1 MSIIKA
7 RNVKYKVKIKNENN
21 EVIEEKK
28 ILDDLNIE
36 IEPGDFIAILGH
48 NGSGKSTF
56 AKHLNALLL
65 PDEGNIYIDGEDTK
79 SVEELWKIREKCG
92 MVFQNPDNQI
102 VGVTVEEDVGFGPEN
117 LGVKTEKI
125 WDRIKDSLTKV
136 DMYKYR
142 KKSPNHLSGG
152 QKQRVAIASSLAMKP
167 KCIVLDEPTAMLDP
181 QGRKEV
187 MDIIK
192 SLNEKENITVILI
205 THHMNEAIMAKK
217 VVVIDDG
224 KIALQG
230 TPREVFS
237 NVEQIKKL
245 KLDMPHIME
254 LSYELY
260 KCGKFDRYDI
270 LTIDEFIKELE
281 KQAQEKHKIKNSDGV
296 DGNIKESIDE
306 KVEGNIKD
314 NVEENAKDK
323 VKEIAEANIEKNIKK
338 SIDEKV
344 EENIKDN
351 VEEKYLSKEI
361 EKTSKIKNYKDTEN
375 KEVAEDTRNKD
386 TEPILSLRNVSL
398 KYEENTSMEVKALDD
413 ISLDIY
419 NDEFIGIIGHTGSG
433 KSSLVQ
439 VMNGLIKA
447 NGGDVTYKGE
457 NIQDKS
463 FDKKRLHLDVGLVFQ
478 YPESQLFEETVLKD
492 VMFGPLNKGM
502 SEEEAQKA
510 AKEALEMLG
519 IGENYYNDSPF
530 ELSGGEKRRIAIAG
544 VLAMNPEI
552 IILDEP
558 TAGLDPMSRN
568 NLLNSLKRLQTDKA
582 KTIIIVSHNMEDMAN
597 YVERLIVMNDGKVVF
612 DDIKKNVFKYVEQ
625 LEQIGLD
632 VPEVT
637 KAMNVLKERNYNV
650 SGNALT
656 VKEALDEMKGII

>member
-7 RNVKYKVKIKNENN
+7 KNVKYKVKIKNENN

-28 ILDDLNIE
+28 ILNDLNIE

-192 SLNEKENITVILI
+192 SLNENENITVILI

-245 KLDMPHIME
+245 KLDMPQIME

-281 KQAQEKHKIKNSDGV
+281 KRGLEKHKIKNSDGI
-296 DGNIKESIDE
+296 DGNIKE
-306 KVEGNIKD
+306 
-314 NVEENAKDK
+314 
-323 VKEIAEANIEKNIKK
+323 

-351 VEEKYLSKEI
+351 VEEKYFSNEI
-361 EKTSKIKNYKDTEN
+361 EKISKSQNDKDT
-375 KEVAEDTRNKD
+375 ADREDTEVTGNKD
-386 TEPILSLRNVSL
+386 IEPILSLNNVSL

-447 NGGDVTYKGE
+447 TDGNVTYKGE

-502 SEEEAQKA
+502 SEEEAKKA

-544 VLAMNPEI
+544 VLAMNPGI

-568 NLLNSLKRLQTDKA
+568 NLLNSLKRLQTDKT

-597 YVERLIVMNDGKVVF
+597 YVERLIVMNDGRVVF
-612 DDIKKNVFKYVEQ
+612 DDIKKNVFKYVGQ

>member
-7 RNVKYKVKIKNENN
+7 RNVKYKVRIKNENN

-36 IEPGDFIAILGH
+36 VEPGDFIAILGH

-65 PDEGNIYIDGEDTK
+65 PDEGNIYIDGDDTK

-192 SLNEKENITVILI
+192 SLNENENITVILI

-245 KLDMPHIME
+245 KLDMPQIME

-260 KCGKFDRYDI
+260 KCGKFGRYDI
-270 LTIDEFIKELE
+270 LTIDEF
-281 KQAQEKHKIKNSDGV
+281 V
-296 DGNIKESIDE
+296 
-306 KVEGNIKD
+306 
-314 NVEENAKDK
+314 
-323 VKEIAEANIEKNIKK
+323 
-338 SIDEKV
+338 
-344 EENIKDN
+344 
-351 VEEKYLSKEI
+351 KEI
-361 EKTSKIKNYKDTEN
+361 EKISNNQNDKDIADKEDAKDKEDANDIEDTEDT
-375 KEVAEDTRNKD
+375 EDTRNKSI
-386 TEPILSLRNVSL
+386 EPILSLKNVCL

-447 NGGDVTYKGE
+447 NGGEVTYKGE
-457 NIQDKS
+457 NIQNKS
-463 FDKKRLHLDVGLVFQ
+463 FEKKRLHLDVGLVFQ

-502 SEEEAQKA
+502 SEEEAKKA

-597 YVERLIVMNDGKVVF
+597 YVERLIVMNDGRVVF
-612 DDIKKNVFKYVEQ
+612 DDIKKNVFKYVGQ

>member
-7 RNVKYKVKIKNENN
+7 RNVKYKVRIKNENN

-36 IEPGDFIAILGH
+36 VEPGDFIAILGH

-65 PDEGNIYIDGEDTK
+65 PDEGNIYIDGDDTK

-192 SLNEKENITVILI
+192 SLNENENITVILI

-245 KLDMPHIME
+245 KLDMPQIME

-270 LTIDEFIKELE
+270 LTIDEF
-281 KQAQEKHKIKNSDGV
+281 V
-296 DGNIKESIDE
+296 
-306 KVEGNIKD
+306 
-314 NVEENAKDK
+314 
-323 VKEIAEANIEKNIKK
+323 
-338 SIDEKV
+338 
-344 EENIKDN
+344 
-351 VEEKYLSKEI
+351 KEI
-361 EKTSKIKNYKDTEN
+361 EKICNSQNDKDIADKEDAKDKEDANDIEDTNDTEDT
-375 KEVAEDTRNKD
+375 EDTEDTRNKSI
-386 TEPILSLRNVSL
+386 EPILSLKNVSL
-398 KYEENTSMEVKALDD
+398 KYEENASMEVKALDD

-447 NGGDVTYKGE
+447 NGGEVKYKGE

-502 SEEEAQKA
+502 SEEEAKEA

-568 NLLNSLKRLQTDKA
+568 NLLNSLKRLQTDKE

-597 YVERLIVMNDGKVVF
+597 YVERLIVMNDGRVVF
-612 DDIKKNVFKYVEQ
+612 DDIKKNVFKYVGQ

>member
-7 RNVKYKVKIKNENN
+7 RNVKYKVRIKNENN

-36 IEPGDFIAILGH
+36 VEPGDFIAILGH

-65 PDEGNIYIDGEDTK
+65 PDEGNIYIDGDDTK

-192 SLNEKENITVILI
+192 SLNENENITVILI

-245 KLDMPHIME
+245 KLDMPQIME

-270 LTIDEFIKELE
+270 LTIDEF
-281 KQAQEKHKIKNSDGV
+281 V
-296 DGNIKESIDE
+296 
-306 KVEGNIKD
+306 
-314 NVEENAKDK
+314 
-323 VKEIAEANIEKNIKK
+323 
-338 SIDEKV
+338 
-344 EENIKDN
+344 
-351 VEEKYLSKEI
+351 KEI
-361 EKTSKIKNYKDTEN
+361 EKISNSQNDKDIADKEDAKDKEYAKDKEDANDTEDT
-375 KEVAEDTRNKD
+375 EDTRNKSI
-386 TEPILSLRNVSL
+386 EPILSLKNVSL

-447 NGGDVTYKGE
+447 NGGEITYKGE
-457 NIQDKS
+457 NIQNKS

-492 VMFGPLNKGM
+492 VMFGPFNKGM
-502 SEEEAQKA
+502 SEEEAKKA

-568 NLLNSLKRLQTDKA
+568 NLLNSLKRLQTDKE

-597 YVERLIVMNDGKVVF
+597 YVERLIVMNDGRVVF
-612 DDIKKNVFKYVEQ
+612 DDIKKNVFKYVGQ

>member
-28 ILDDLNIE
+28 ILNDLNIE

-117 LGVKTEKI
+117 LGVKTKKI

-192 SLNEKENITVILI
+192 SLNENENITVILI

-230 TPREVFS
+230 TPSEVFG

-245 KLDMPHIME
+245 KLDMPQIME

-281 KQAQEKHKIKNSDGV
+281 KRGLEKHKIKNSDGI
-296 DGNIKESIDE
+296 DGNIKE
-306 KVEGNIKD
+306 
-314 NVEENAKDK
+314 
-323 VKEIAEANIEKNIKK
+323 

-351 VEEKYLSKEI
+351 VEEKYFSNEI
-361 EKTSKIKNYKDTEN
+361 EKISKSQNDKDT
-375 KEVAEDTRNKD
+375 ADREDTEVTGNKD
-386 TEPILSLRNVSL
+386 IEPILSLNNVSL

-447 NGGDVTYKGE
+447 NGGEVTYKGE

-502 SEEEAQKA
+502 SEEEAKEA

-637 KAMNVLKERNYNV
+637 KAMNVLKERNYKV

>member
-7 RNVKYKVKIKNENN
+7 RNVKYKVRIKNENN

-36 IEPGDFIAILGH
+36 VEPGDFIAILGH

-65 PDEGNIYIDGEDTK
+65 PDEGNIYIDGDDTK

-192 SLNEKENITVILI
+192 SLNENENITVILI

-245 KLDMPHIME
+245 KLDMPQIME

-270 LTIDEFIKELE
+270 LTIDEF
-281 KQAQEKHKIKNSDGV
+281 V
-296 DGNIKESIDE
+296 
-306 KVEGNIKD
+306 
-314 NVEENAKDK
+314 
-323 VKEIAEANIEKNIKK
+323 
-338 SIDEKV
+338 
-344 EENIKDN
+344 
-351 VEEKYLSKEI
+351 KEI
-361 EKTSKIKNYKDTEN
+361 EKISNSQNDKDIADKEDAKDKEDANDIEDTEDT
-375 KEVAEDTRNKD
+375 EDTRNKSI
-386 TEPILSLRNVSL
+386 EPILSLKNVSL

-447 NGGDVTYKGE
+447 NGGEVTYKGE

-502 SEEEAQKA
+502 SEEEAKDA

-568 NLLNSLKRLQTDKA
+568 NLLNSLKRLQTDKE

-597 YVERLIVMNDGKVVF
+597 YVERLIVMNDGRVVF
-612 DDIKKNVFKYVEQ
+612 DDIKKNVFKYVGQ

>member
-7 RNVKYKVKIKNENN
+7 RNVKYKVRIKNENN

-36 IEPGDFIAILGH
+36 VEPGDFIAILGH

-65 PDEGNIYIDGEDTK
+65 PDEGNIYIDGDDTK

-192 SLNEKENITVILI
+192 SLNENENITVILI

-245 KLDMPHIME
+245 KLDMPQIME

-260 KCGKFDRYDI
+260 KCGKFGRYDI
-270 LTIDEFIKELE
+270 LTIDEF
-281 KQAQEKHKIKNSDGV
+281 
-296 DGNIKESIDE
+296 
-306 KVEGNIKD
+306 
-314 NVEENAKDK
+314 
-323 VKEIAEANIEKNIKK
+323 VKEIEEIGNSQNGKDIADKEDANDIE
-338 SIDEKV
+338 
-344 EENIKDN
+344 
-351 VEEKYLSKEI
+351 
-361 EKTSKIKNYKDTEN
+361 DTEDT
-375 KEVAEDTRNKD
+375 EDTRNKSI
-386 TEPILSLRNVSL
+386 EPILSLKNVSL

-447 NGGDVTYKGE
+447 NGGEVTYKGE

-502 SEEEAQKA
+502 SEEEAKEA

-568 NLLNSLKRLQTDKA
+568 NLLNSLKRLQTDKE

-597 YVERLIVMNDGKVVF
+597 YVERLIVMNDGRVVF
-612 DDIKKNVFKYVEQ
+612 DDIKRNVFKYVGQ

>member
-7 RNVKYKVKIKNENN
+7 RNVKYKVRIKNENN

-36 IEPGDFIAILGH
+36 VEPGDFIAILGH

-65 PDEGNIYIDGEDTK
+65 PDEGNIYIDGDDTK

-192 SLNEKENITVILI
+192 SLNENENITVILI

-245 KLDMPHIME
+245 KLDMPQIME

-260 KCGKFDRYDI
+260 KCGKFGRYDI
-270 LTIDEFIKELE
+270 LTIDEF
-281 KQAQEKHKIKNSDGV
+281 V
-296 DGNIKESIDE
+296 
-306 KVEGNIKD
+306 
-314 NVEENAKDK
+314 
-323 VKEIAEANIEKNIKK
+323 
-338 SIDEKV
+338 
-344 EENIKDN
+344 
-351 VEEKYLSKEI
+351 KEI
-361 EKTSKIKNYKDTEN
+361 EKLSNSQNDKDIAD
-375 KEVAEDTRNKD
+375 KEDAKDKEDTRNKSI
-386 TEPILSLRNVSL
+386 EPILSLKNVCL

-447 NGGDVTYKGE
+447 NGGEVTYKGE

-502 SEEEAQKA
+502 SEEEAKEA

-597 YVERLIVMNDGKVVF
+597 YVERLIVMNDGRVVF
-612 DDIKKNVFKYVEQ
+612 DDIKKNVFKYVGQ

-650 SGNALT
+650 SGYALT

>member
-7 RNVKYKVKIKNENN
+7 RNVKYKVRIKNENN

-36 IEPGDFIAILGH
+36 VEPGDFIAILGH

-65 PDEGNIYIDGEDTK
+65 PDEGNIYIDGDDTK

-192 SLNEKENITVILI
+192 SLNENENITVILI

-245 KLDMPHIME
+245 KLDMPQIME

-260 KCGKFDRYDI
+260 KCGKFGRYDI
-270 LTIDEFIKELE
+270 LTIDEF
-281 KQAQEKHKIKNSDGV
+281 V
-296 DGNIKESIDE
+296 
-306 KVEGNIKD
+306 
-314 NVEENAKDK
+314 
-323 VKEIAEANIEKNIKK
+323 
-338 SIDEKV
+338 
-344 EENIKDN
+344 
-351 VEEKYLSKEI
+351 KEI
-361 EKTSKIKNYKDTEN
+361 EKLSNSQNDKDIADKEDAKDKEDANDTEDT
-375 KEVAEDTRNKD
+375 EDTRNKSI
-386 TEPILSLRNVSL
+386 EPILSLKNVCL

-447 NGGDVTYKGE
+447 NGGEVTYKGE

-502 SEEEAQKA
+502 SEEEAKKA

-597 YVERLIVMNDGKVVF
+597 YVERLIVMNDGRVVF
-612 DDIKKNVFKYVEQ
+612 DDIKKNVFKYVGQ

>member
-28 ILDDLNIE
+28 ILNDLNIE

-117 LGVKTEKI
+117 LGVKTKKI

-192 SLNEKENITVILI
+192 SLNENENITVILI

-230 TPREVFS
+230 TPSEVFG

-245 KLDMPHIME
+245 KLDMPQIME

-281 KQAQEKHKIKNSDGV
+281 KQVQEKHKIKNSDGA
-296 DGNIKESIDE
+296 DGNIKESL
-306 KVEGNIKD
+306 N
-314 NVEENAKDK
+314 DK
-323 VKEIAEANIEKNIKK
+323 GVVRKEIAEANIEKNIKK

-351 VEEKYLSKEI
+351 EEDNVEEKYLSKEI
-361 EKTSKIKNYKDTEN
+361 EKISKIKNYKDTVN
-375 KEVAEDTRNKD
+375 KEVKEDTGNKD
-386 TEPILSLRNVSL
+386 IKPILSLRNVSL

-447 NGGDVTYKGE
+447 TAGDVTYKGE

-502 SEEEAQKA
+502 SEEEAKKA

-597 YVERLIVMNDGKVVF
+597 YVERLIVMNDGRVVF

>member
-7 RNVKYKVKIKNENN
+7 RNVKYKVRIKNENN

-36 IEPGDFIAILGH
+36 VEPGDFIAILGH

-65 PDEGNIYIDGEDTK
+65 PDEGNIYIDGDDTK

-192 SLNEKENITVILI
+192 SLNENENITVILI

-245 KLDMPHIME
+245 KLDMPQIME

-260 KCGKFDRYDI
+260 KCGKFGRYDI
-270 LTIDEFIKELE
+270 LTIDEF
-281 KQAQEKHKIKNSDGV
+281 V
-296 DGNIKESIDE
+296 
-306 KVEGNIKD
+306 
-314 NVEENAKDK
+314 
-323 VKEIAEANIEKNIKK
+323 
-338 SIDEKV
+338 
-344 EENIKDN
+344 
-351 VEEKYLSKEI
+351 KEI
-361 EKTSKIKNYKDTEN
+361 EKISNSQNDKDIADKEDAKDKEDSKDKEDAKDTEDT
-375 KEVAEDTRNKD
+375 EDTRNKSI
-386 TEPILSLRNVSL
+386 EPILSLKNVSL

-447 NGGDVTYKGE
+447 NGGEVTYKGE

-502 SEEEAQKA
+502 SEEEAKNA

-597 YVERLIVMNDGKVVF
+597 YVERLIVMNDGRVVF
-612 DDIKKNVFKYVEQ
+612 DDIKKNVFKYVGQ

>member
-7 RNVKYKVKIKNENN
+7 RNVKYKVRIKNENN
-21 EVIEEKK
+21 EVVEEKK

-36 IEPGDFIAILGH
+36 VEPGDFIAILGH

-192 SLNEKENITVILI
+192 SLNENENITVILI

-230 TPREVFS
+230 TPRDVFS

-245 KLDMPHIME
+245 KLDMPQIME

-270 LTIDEFIKELE
+270 LTIDEF
-281 KQAQEKHKIKNSDGV
+281 V
-296 DGNIKESIDE
+296 
-306 KVEGNIKD
+306 
-314 NVEENAKDK
+314 
-323 VKEIAEANIEKNIKK
+323 
-338 SIDEKV
+338 
-344 EENIKDN
+344 
-351 VEEKYLSKEI
+351 KEI
-361 EKTSKIKNYKDTEN
+361 EKISNSQNDKDMADIADKEEAEDTKDTKDAEDAEDAEDTEDIKD
-375 KEVAEDTRNKD
+375 KEDTEDVEDTRNKSI
-386 TEPILSLRNVSL
+386 EPILSLRNVSL

-447 NGGDVTYKGE
+447 NGGEITYKGE

-502 SEEEAQKA
+502 SEEEAKKA

-568 NLLNSLKRLQTDKA
+568 NLLNSLKHLQTDKA

-597 YVERLIVMNDGKVVF
+597 YVERLIVMNDGRVVF
-612 DDIKKNVFKYVEQ
+612 DDIKKNVFKYVGQ

>member
-7 RNVKYKVKIKNENN
+7 RNVKYKVRIKNENN

-36 IEPGDFIAILGH
+36 VEPGDFIAILGH

-192 SLNEKENITVILI
+192 SLNENENITVILI

-230 TPREVFS
+230 TPRDVFS

-245 KLDMPHIME
+245 KLDMPQIME

-270 LTIDEFIKELE
+270 LTIDEF
-281 KQAQEKHKIKNSDGV
+281 V
-296 DGNIKESIDE
+296 
-306 KVEGNIKD
+306 
-314 NVEENAKDK
+314 
-323 VKEIAEANIEKNIKK
+323 
-338 SIDEKV
+338 
-344 EENIKDN
+344 
-351 VEEKYLSKEI
+351 KEI
-361 EKTSKIKNYKDTEN
+361 EKISNSQNDKDMADIADKEDAEDTEDTEDAEDTEDIKDKEDTKDTEDT
-375 KEVAEDTRNKD
+375 EDVEDTRNKSI
-386 TEPILSLRNVSL
+386 EPILSLRNVSL

-447 NGGDVTYKGE
+447 NSGEVTYKGE
-457 NIQDKS
+457 NIRDKS

-502 SEEEAQKA
+502 SEEEAKKA

-597 YVERLIVMNDGKVVF
+597 YVERLIVMNDGRVVF
-612 DDIKKNVFKYVEQ
+612 DDIKKNVFKYVGQ

>member
-7 RNVKYKVKIKNENN
+7 RNVKYKVRIKNENN

-36 IEPGDFIAILGH
+36 VEPGDFIAILGH

-65 PDEGNIYIDGEDTK
+65 PDEGNIYIDGDDTK

-192 SLNEKENITVILI
+192 SLNENENITVILI

-245 KLDMPHIME
+245 KLDMPQIME

-260 KCGKFDRYDI
+260 KCGKFGRYDI
-270 LTIDEFIKELE
+270 LTIDEF
-281 KQAQEKHKIKNSDGV
+281 V
-296 DGNIKESIDE
+296 
-306 KVEGNIKD
+306 
-314 NVEENAKDK
+314 
-323 VKEIAEANIEKNIKK
+323 
-338 SIDEKV
+338 
-344 EENIKDN
+344 
-351 VEEKYLSKEI
+351 KEI
-361 EKTSKIKNYKDTEN
+361 EKISNNQNDKDIADKEDAKDKEDEKDTEDT
-375 KEVAEDTRNKD
+375 KYTEDTRNKSI
-386 TEPILSLRNVSL
+386 EPILSLKNVCL

-447 NGGDVTYKGE
+447 NGGEVTYKGE

-502 SEEEAQKA
+502 SEEEAKKA
-510 AKEALEMLG
+510 AKEALEMLD

-597 YVERLIVMNDGKVVF
+597 YVERLIVMNDGRVVF
-612 DDIKKNVFKYVEQ
+612 DDIKKNVFKYVGQ

>member
-7 RNVKYKVKIKNENN
+7 RNVKYKVRIKNENN

-36 IEPGDFIAILGH
+36 VEPGDFIAILGH

-65 PDEGNIYIDGEDTK
+65 PDEGNIYIDGDDTK

-192 SLNEKENITVILI
+192 SLNENENITVILI

-245 KLDMPHIME
+245 KLDMPQIME

-260 KCGKFDRYDI
+260 KCGKFGRYDI
-270 LTIDEFIKELE
+270 LTIDEF
-281 KQAQEKHKIKNSDGV
+281 V
-296 DGNIKESIDE
+296 
-306 KVEGNIKD
+306 
-314 NVEENAKDK
+314 
-323 VKEIAEANIEKNIKK
+323 
-338 SIDEKV
+338 
-344 EENIKDN
+344 
-351 VEEKYLSKEI
+351 KEI
-361 EKTSKIKNYKDTEN
+361 EKLSNSQNDKDIADKEDAKDKEDANDTEDT
-375 KEVAEDTRNKD
+375 EDTRNKSI
-386 TEPILSLRNVSL
+386 EPILSLKNVCL

-447 NGGDVTYKGE
+447 NGGEVTYKGE

-463 FDKKRLHLDVGLVFQ
+463 FDKTRLHLDVGLVFQ

-502 SEEEAQKA
+502 SEEEAKKA

-597 YVERLIVMNDGKVVF
+597 YVERLIVMNDGRVVF
-612 DDIKKNVFKYVEQ
+612 DDIKKNVFKYVGQ

>member
-7 RNVKYKVKIKNENN
+7 RNVKYKVRIKNENN

-36 IEPGDFIAILGH
+36 VEPGDFIAILGH

-65 PDEGNIYIDGEDTK
+65 PDEGNIYIDGDDTK

-192 SLNEKENITVILI
+192 SLNENENITVILI

-245 KLDMPHIME
+245 KLDMPQIME

-260 KCGKFDRYDI
+260 KCGKFGRYDI
-270 LTIDEFIKELE
+270 LTIDEF
-281 KQAQEKHKIKNSDGV
+281 V
-296 DGNIKESIDE
+296 
-306 KVEGNIKD
+306 
-314 NVEENAKDK
+314 
-323 VKEIAEANIEKNIKK
+323 
-338 SIDEKV
+338 
-344 EENIKDN
+344 
-351 VEEKYLSKEI
+351 KEI
-361 EKTSKIKNYKDTEN
+361 EKISNSQNDKDIADKEDAKDTEDT
-375 KEVAEDTRNKD
+375 EDTRNKSI
-386 TEPILSLRNVSL
+386 EPILSLKNVSL

-447 NGGDVTYKGE
+447 NGGEVTYKGE

-502 SEEEAQKA
+502 SEEEAKNA

-597 YVERLIVMNDGKVVF
+597 YVERLIVMNDGRVVF
-612 DDIKKNVFKYVEQ
+612 DDIKKNVFKYVGQ

>member
-7 RNVKYKVKIKNENN
+7 RNVKYKVRIKNENN

-36 IEPGDFIAILGH
+36 VEPGDFIAILGH

-65 PDEGNIYIDGEDTK
+65 PDEGNIYIDGDDTK

-102 VGVTVEEDVGFGPEN
+102 VGMTVEEDVGFGPEN

-192 SLNEKENITVILI
+192 SLNENENITVILI
-205 THHMNEAIMAKK
+205 SHHMNEAIMAKK

-245 KLDMPHIME
+245 KLDMPQIME

-260 KCGKFDRYDI
+260 KCGKFGRYDI
-270 LTIDEFIKELE
+270 LTIDEF
-281 KQAQEKHKIKNSDGV
+281 V
-296 DGNIKESIDE
+296 
-306 KVEGNIKD
+306 
-314 NVEENAKDK
+314 
-323 VKEIAEANIEKNIKK
+323 
-338 SIDEKV
+338 
-344 EENIKDN
+344 
-351 VEEKYLSKEI
+351 KEI
-361 EKTSKIKNYKDTEN
+361 EKLSNSQNDKDIAD
-375 KEVAEDTRNKD
+375 KEDAKDKEDANDTEDTRNKSI
-386 TEPILSLRNVSL
+386 EPILSLKNVCL

-447 NGGDVTYKGE
+447 NGGEVTYKGE

-502 SEEEAQKA
+502 SEEEAKKA

-597 YVERLIVMNDGKVVF
+597 YVERLIVMNDGRVVF
-612 DDIKKNVFKYVEQ
+612 DDIKKNVFKYVGQ

>member
-7 RNVKYKVKIKNENN
+7 RNVKYKVRIKNENN

-36 IEPGDFIAILGH
+36 VEPGDFIAILGH

-65 PDEGNIYIDGEDTK
+65 PDEGNIYIDGDDTK

-192 SLNEKENITVILI
+192 SLNENENITVILI

-245 KLDMPHIME
+245 KLDMPQIME

-270 LTIDEFIKELE
+270 LTIDEFVKEIE
-281 KQAQEKHKIKNSDGV
+281 EIGNSQNGKDIA
-296 DGNIKESIDE
+296 DKED
-306 KVEGNIKD
+306 
-314 NVEENAKDK
+314 AKDK
-323 VKEIAEANIEKNIKK
+323 EDANDIE
-338 SIDEKV
+338 
-344 EENIKDN
+344 
-351 VEEKYLSKEI
+351 
-361 EKTSKIKNYKDTEN
+361 DT
-375 KEVAEDTRNKD
+375 EDTRNKSI
-386 TEPILSLRNVSL
+386 ELILSLKNVSL

-447 NGGDVTYKGE
+447 NGGEVTYKGE

-502 SEEEAQKA
+502 SEEEAKEA

-597 YVERLIVMNDGKVVF
+597 YVERLIVMNDGRVVF
-612 DDIKKNVFKYVEQ
+612 DDIKKNVFKYVGQ

>member
-7 RNVKYKVKIKNENN
+7 RNVKYKVRIKNENN

-36 IEPGDFIAILGH
+36 VEPGDFIAILGH

-65 PDEGNIYIDGEDTK
+65 PDEGNIYIDGDDTK

-192 SLNEKENITVILI
+192 SLNENENITVILI

-245 KLDMPHIME
+245 KLDMPQIME

-270 LTIDEFIKELE
+270 LTIDEF
-281 KQAQEKHKIKNSDGV
+281 V
-296 DGNIKESIDE
+296 
-306 KVEGNIKD
+306 
-314 NVEENAKDK
+314 
-323 VKEIAEANIEKNIKK
+323 
-338 SIDEKV
+338 
-344 EENIKDN
+344 
-351 VEEKYLSKEI
+351 KEI
-361 EKTSKIKNYKDTEN
+361 EKISNSQNDKDIEDTEDT
-375 KEVAEDTRNKD
+375 EDTRNKSI
-386 TEPILSLRNVSL
+386 EPILSLKNVSL

-447 NGGDVTYKGE
+447 NGGEVTYKGE

-502 SEEEAQKA
+502 SEEEAKDA

-568 NLLNSLKRLQTDKA
+568 NLLNSLKRLQTDKE

-597 YVERLIVMNDGKVVF
+597 YVERLIVMNDGRVVF
-612 DDIKKNVFKYVEQ
+612 DDIKKNVFKYVGQ

>member
-192 SLNEKENITVILI
+192 SLNENENITVILI

-245 KLDMPHIME
+245 KLDMPQIME

-260 KCGKFDRYDI
+260 KCGKFNRYDI

-306 KVEGNIKD
+306 
-314 NVEENAKDK
+314 NAK
-323 VKEIAEANIEKNIKK
+323 
-338 SIDEKV
+338 EKV
-344 EENIKDN
+344 
-351 VEEKYLSKEI
+351 
-361 EKTSKIKNYKDTEN
+361 

-502 SEEEAQKA
+502 SEEEAKKA

-597 YVERLIVMNDGKVVF
+597 YVERLIVMNDGRVVF

>member
-117 LGVKTEKI
+117 LGVKTKKI

-192 SLNEKENITVILI
+192 SLNENENITVILI

-230 TPREVFS
+230 TPSEVFG

-245 KLDMPHIME
+245 KLDMPQIME

-281 KQAQEKHKIKNSDGV
+281 KQVQEKHKIKNSDGA
-296 DGNIKESIDE
+296 DGNIKESL
-306 KVEGNIKD
+306 N
-314 NVEENAKDK
+314 DK
-323 VKEIAEANIEKNIKK
+323 GVVRKEIAEANIEKNIKK

-351 VEEKYLSKEI
+351 EEDNVEEKYLSKEI
-361 EKTSKIKNYKDTEN
+361 EKISKIKNYKDTVN
-375 KEVAEDTRNKD
+375 KEVKESTGNKD
-386 TEPILSLRNVSL
+386 IKPILSLRNVSL

-447 NGGDVTYKGE
+447 TAGDVTYKGE

-502 SEEEAQKA
+502 SEEEAKKA

-597 YVERLIVMNDGKVVF
+597 YVERLIVMNDGRVVF

>member
-7 RNVKYKVKIKNENN
+7 RNVKYKVRIKNENN

-36 IEPGDFIAILGH
+36 VEPGDFIAILGH

-192 SLNEKENITVILI
+192 SLNENENITVILI

-230 TPREVFS
+230 TPRDVFS

-245 KLDMPHIME
+245 KLDMPQIME

-270 LTIDEFIKELE
+270 LTIDEF
-281 KQAQEKHKIKNSDGV
+281 V
-296 DGNIKESIDE
+296 
-306 KVEGNIKD
+306 
-314 NVEENAKDK
+314 
-323 VKEIAEANIEKNIKK
+323 
-338 SIDEKV
+338 
-344 EENIKDN
+344 
-351 VEEKYLSKEI
+351 KEI
-361 EKTSKIKNYKDTEN
+361 EKISNSQNDKDMADKEDTKYTEDT
-375 KEVAEDTRNKD
+375 EDTRNKSI
-386 TEPILSLRNVSL
+386 ESILSLRNVSL

-447 NGGDVTYKGE
+447 NGGEVTYKGE

-502 SEEEAQKA
+502 SEEEAKKA

-597 YVERLIVMNDGKVVF
+597 YVERLIVMNDGRVVF
-612 DDIKKNVFKYVEQ
+612 DDIKKNVFKYVGQ

>member
-7 RNVKYKVKIKNENN
+7 RNVKYKVRIKNENN

-36 IEPGDFIAILGH
+36 VEPGDFIAILGH

-65 PDEGNIYIDGEDTK
+65 PDEGNIYIDGDDTK

-192 SLNEKENITVILI
+192 SLNENENITVILI

-245 KLDMPHIME
+245 KLDMPQIME

-260 KCGKFDRYDI
+260 KCGKFGRYDI
-270 LTIDEFIKELE
+270 LTIDEF
-281 KQAQEKHKIKNSDGV
+281 V
-296 DGNIKESIDE
+296 
-306 KVEGNIKD
+306 
-314 NVEENAKDK
+314 
-323 VKEIAEANIEKNIKK
+323 
-338 SIDEKV
+338 
-344 EENIKDN
+344 
-351 VEEKYLSKEI
+351 KEI
-361 EKTSKIKNYKDTEN
+361 EKISNSQNDKDIADKEDAKDKEDSKDKEDAKDTEDT
-375 KEVAEDTRNKD
+375 EDTRNKSI
-386 TEPILSLRNVSL
+386 EPILSLKNVSL

-447 NGGDVTYKGE
+447 NGGEVTYKGE

-502 SEEEAQKA
+502 SEEEAKKA
-510 AKEALEMLG
+510 AKDALEMLG

-597 YVERLIVMNDGKVVF
+597 YVERLIVMNDGRVVF
-612 DDIKKNVFKYVEQ
+612 DDIKKNVFKYVGQ

>member
-7 RNVKYKVKIKNENN
+7 RNVKYKVRIKNENN

-36 IEPGDFIAILGH
+36 VEPGDFIAILGH

-192 SLNEKENITVILI
+192 SLNENENITVILI

-230 TPREVFS
+230 TPRDVFS

-245 KLDMPHIME
+245 KLDMPQIME

-270 LTIDEFIKELE
+270 LTIDEF
-281 KQAQEKHKIKNSDGV
+281 V
-296 DGNIKESIDE
+296 
-306 KVEGNIKD
+306 
-314 NVEENAKDK
+314 
-323 VKEIAEANIEKNIKK
+323 
-338 SIDEKV
+338 
-344 EENIKDN
+344 
-351 VEEKYLSKEI
+351 KEI
-361 EKTSKIKNYKDTEN
+361 EKISNSQNDKDMADMADKEDTEDIKDTEDTEDT
-375 KEVAEDTRNKD
+375 KDTEDTEDTRNKSI
-386 TEPILSLRNVSL
+386 EPILSLRNVSL

-447 NGGDVTYKGE
+447 NGGEITYKGE

-502 SEEEAQKA
+502 SEEEAKKA

-597 YVERLIVMNDGKVVF
+597 YVERLIVMNDGRVVF
-612 DDIKKNVFKYVEQ
+612 DDIKKNVFKYVGQ

>member
-1 MSIIKA
+1 
-7 RNVKYKVKIKNENN
+7 
-21 EVIEEKK
+21 
-28 ILDDLNIE
+28 
-36 IEPGDFIAILGH
+36 
-48 NGSGKSTF
+48 
-56 AKHLNALLL
+56 
-65 PDEGNIYIDGEDTK
+65 
-79 SVEELWKIREKCG
+79 
-92 MVFQNPDNQI
+92 
-102 VGVTVEEDVGFGPEN
+102 
-117 LGVKTEKI
+117 
-125 WDRIKDSLTKV
+125 
-136 DMYKYR
+136 
-142 KKSPNHLSGG
+142 
-152 QKQRVAIASSLAMKP
+152 
-167 KCIVLDEPTAMLDP
+167 
-181 QGRKEV
+181 
-187 MDIIK
+187 
-192 SLNEKENITVILI
+192 
-205 THHMNEAIMAKK
+205 
-217 VVVIDDG
+217 
-224 KIALQG
+224 
-230 TPREVFS
+230 
-237 NVEQIKKL
+237 
-245 KLDMPHIME
+245 
-254 LSYELY
+254 
-260 KCGKFDRYDI
+260 
-270 LTIDEFIKELE
+270 
-281 KQAQEKHKIKNSDGV
+281 
-296 DGNIKESIDE
+296 
-306 KVEGNIKD
+306 
-314 NVEENAKDK
+314 
-323 VKEIAEANIEKNIKK
+323 
-338 SIDEKV
+338 
-344 EENIKDN
+344 
-351 VEEKYLSKEI
+351 
-361 EKTSKIKNYKDTEN
+361 
-375 KEVAEDTRNKD
+375 
-386 TEPILSLRNVSL
+386 
-398 KYEENTSMEVKALDD
+398 MEVKALDD

-447 NGGDVTYKGE
+447 NGGEVTYKGE

-502 SEEEAQKA
+502 SEEEAKKA
-510 AKEALEMLG
+510 AKEALEMLD

-597 YVERLIVMNDGKVVF
+597 YVERLIVMNDGRVVF
-612 DDIKKNVFKYVEQ
+612 DDIKKNVFKYVGQ

>member
-36 IEPGDFIAILGH
+36 VDPGDFIAILGH

-192 SLNEKENITVILI
+192 SLNENENITVILI

-245 KLDMPHIME
+245 KLDMPQIME

-260 KCGKFDRYDI
+260 KYGKFDRYDI
-270 LTIDEFIKELE
+270 LTIDEF
-281 KQAQEKHKIKNSDGV
+281 V
-296 DGNIKESIDE
+296 
-306 KVEGNIKD
+306 
-314 NVEENAKDK
+314 
-323 VKEIAEANIEKNIKK
+323 
-338 SIDEKV
+338 
-344 EENIKDN
+344 
-351 VEEKYLSKEI
+351 KEI
-361 EKTSKIKNYKDTEN
+361 EKICNSQNDKDIADKEDAKDKEDANDTEDT
-375 KEVAEDTRNKD
+375 EDTRNKSI
-386 TEPILSLRNVSL
+386 EPILSLKNVCL

-447 NGGDVTYKGE
+447 NGGEVIYKGE

-502 SEEEAQKA
+502 SEEEAKKA

-568 NLLNSLKRLQTDKA
+568 NLLNSLKRLQIDKA

-597 YVERLIVMNDGKVVF
+597 YVERLIVMNDGRVVF
-612 DDIKKNVFKYVEQ
+612 DDIKKNVFKYVGQ

>member
-192 SLNEKENITVILI
+192 SLNENENITVILI

-245 KLDMPHIME
+245 KLDMPQIME

-281 KQAQEKHKIKNSDGV
+281 KQAQEKHKIKNSDGA

-306 KVEGNIKD
+306 
-314 NVEENAKDK
+314 NAKEK

-361 EKTSKIKNYKDTEN
+361 EKISKIKNYKDTVN
-375 KEVAEDTRNKD
+375 KEVKEDTRNKD
-386 TEPILSLRNVSL
+386 IKPILSLRNVSL

-447 NGGDVTYKGE
+447 TAGDVTYKGE

-502 SEEEAQKA
+502 SEEEAKKA

-597 YVERLIVMNDGKVVF
+597 YVERLIVMNDGRVVF

>member
-7 RNVKYKVKIKNENN
+7 RNVKYKVRIKNENN

-36 IEPGDFIAILGH
+36 VEPGDFIAILGH

-65 PDEGNIYIDGEDTK
+65 PDEGNIYIDGDDTK

-192 SLNEKENITVILI
+192 SLNENENITVILI

-245 KLDMPHIME
+245 KLDMPQIME

-270 LTIDEFIKELE
+270 LTIDEF
-281 KQAQEKHKIKNSDGV
+281 V
-296 DGNIKESIDE
+296 
-306 KVEGNIKD
+306 
-314 NVEENAKDK
+314 
-323 VKEIAEANIEKNIKK
+323 
-338 SIDEKV
+338 
-344 EENIKDN
+344 
-351 VEEKYLSKEI
+351 KEI
-361 EKTSKIKNYKDTEN
+361 EKICNSQNDKDIAYKEDAKDTEDAKD
-375 KEVAEDTRNKD
+375 KEDANDIEDTEDTRNKSI
-386 TEPILSLRNVSL
+386 EPILSLKNVCL

-413 ISLDIY
+413 IFLDIY

-447 NGGDVTYKGE
+447 NGGEVTYKGE

-502 SEEEAQKA
+502 SEEEAKEA

-544 VLAMNPEI
+544 VIAMNPEI

-568 NLLNSLKRLQTDKA
+568 NLLNSLKRLQTDKE

-597 YVERLIVMNDGKVVF
+597 YVERLIVMNDGRVVF
-612 DDIKKNVFKYVEQ
+612 DDIKKNVFKYVGQ

>member
-7 RNVKYKVKIKNENN
+7 RNVKYKVSIKNENN

-36 IEPGDFIAILGH
+36 VEPGDFIAILGH

-65 PDEGNIYIDGEDTK
+65 PDEGNIYIDGDDTK

-192 SLNEKENITVILI
+192 SLNENENITVILI

-245 KLDMPHIME
+245 KLDMPQIME

-260 KCGKFDRYDI
+260 KCSKFGRYDI
-270 LTIDEFIKELE
+270 LTIDEF
-281 KQAQEKHKIKNSDGV
+281 V
-296 DGNIKESIDE
+296 
-306 KVEGNIKD
+306 
-314 NVEENAKDK
+314 
-323 VKEIAEANIEKNIKK
+323 
-338 SIDEKV
+338 
-344 EENIKDN
+344 
-351 VEEKYLSKEI
+351 KEI
-361 EKTSKIKNYKDTEN
+361 EKLSNSQNDKDIADKEDAKDKEDANDTEDT
-375 KEVAEDTRNKD
+375 EDTRNKSI
-386 TEPILSLRNVSL
+386 EPILSLKNVCL

-447 NGGDVTYKGE
+447 NGGEVTYKGE

-502 SEEEAQKA
+502 SEEEAKKA

-597 YVERLIVMNDGKVVF
+597 YVERLIVMNDGRVVF
-612 DDIKKNVFKYVEQ
+612 DDIKKNVFKYVGQ

-650 SGNALT
+650 SGYALT

>member
-7 RNVKYKVKIKNENN
+7 GNVKYKVRIKNENN

-36 IEPGDFIAILGH
+36 VEPGDFIAILGH

-65 PDEGNIYIDGEDTK
+65 PDEGNIYIDGDDTK

-192 SLNEKENITVILI
+192 SLNENENITVILI

-245 KLDMPHIME
+245 KLDMPQIME

-260 KCGKFDRYDI
+260 KCGKFGRYDI
-270 LTIDEFIKELE
+270 LTIDEF
-281 KQAQEKHKIKNSDGV
+281 V
-296 DGNIKESIDE
+296 
-306 KVEGNIKD
+306 
-314 NVEENAKDK
+314 
-323 VKEIAEANIEKNIKK
+323 
-338 SIDEKV
+338 
-344 EENIKDN
+344 
-351 VEEKYLSKEI
+351 KEI
-361 EKTSKIKNYKDTEN
+361 EKISNSQNDKDIADKEDAKDKEDTKDTEDT
-375 KEVAEDTRNKD
+375 EDTRNKSI
-386 TEPILSLRNVSL
+386 EPILSLKNVCL

-447 NGGDVTYKGE
+447 NGGEVTYKGE

-502 SEEEAQKA
+502 SEEEAKKA

-597 YVERLIVMNDGKVVF
+597 YVERLIVMNDGRVVF
-612 DDIKKNVFKYVEQ
+612 DDIKKNVFKYVGQ

>member
-7 RNVKYKVKIKNENN
+7 RNVKYKVRIKNENN
-21 EVIEEKK
+21 EVVEEKK

-36 IEPGDFIAILGH
+36 VEPGDFIAILGH

-192 SLNEKENITVILI
+192 SLNENENITVILI

-230 TPREVFS
+230 TPRDVFS

-245 KLDMPHIME
+245 KLDMPQIME
-254 LSYELY
+254 LSYKLY

-270 LTIDEFIKELE
+270 LTIDEF
-281 KQAQEKHKIKNSDGV
+281 V
-296 DGNIKESIDE
+296 
-306 KVEGNIKD
+306 
-314 NVEENAKDK
+314 
-323 VKEIAEANIEKNIKK
+323 
-338 SIDEKV
+338 
-344 EENIKDN
+344 
-351 VEEKYLSKEI
+351 KEI
-361 EKTSKIKNYKDTEN
+361 EKISNSQNDKDMADIADKEDTEDT
-375 KEVAEDTRNKD
+375 KDAEDTEDTEDVEDTRNKSI
-386 TEPILSLRNVSL
+386 EPILSLRNVSL

-447 NGGDVTYKGE
+447 NGGEVTYKGE

-502 SEEEAQKA
+502 SEEEAKKA
-510 AKEALEMLG
+510 AKEALEMLS

-597 YVERLIVMNDGKVVF
+597 YVERLIVMNDGRVVF
-612 DDIKKNVFKYVEQ
+612 DDIKKNVFKYVGQ

>member
-7 RNVKYKVKIKNENN
+7 RNVKYKVRIKNENN

-36 IEPGDFIAILGH
+36 VEPGDFIAILGH

-65 PDEGNIYIDGEDTK
+65 PDEGNIYIDGDDTK

-192 SLNEKENITVILI
+192 SLNENENITVILI

-245 KLDMPHIME
+245 KLDMPQIME

-260 KCGKFDRYDI
+260 KCGKFGRYDI
-270 LTIDEFIKELE
+270 LTIDEF
-281 KQAQEKHKIKNSDGV
+281 V
-296 DGNIKESIDE
+296 
-306 KVEGNIKD
+306 
-314 NVEENAKDK
+314 
-323 VKEIAEANIEKNIKK
+323 
-338 SIDEKV
+338 
-344 EENIKDN
+344 
-351 VEEKYLSKEI
+351 KEI
-361 EKTSKIKNYKDTEN
+361 EKISNSQNDKYIADKEDAKDKEDANDTEDT
-375 KEVAEDTRNKD
+375 EDTRNKSI
-386 TEPILSLRNVSL
+386 EPILSLKNVCL

-447 NGGDVTYKGE
+447 NGGEVTYKGE

-502 SEEEAQKA
+502 SEEEAKKA

-597 YVERLIVMNDGKVVF
+597 YVERLIVMNDGRVVF
-612 DDIKKNVFKYVEQ
+612 DDIKKNVFKYVGQ

-637 KAMNVLKERNYNV
+637 KVMNVLKERNYNV

>member
-7 RNVKYKVKIKNENN
+7 RNVKYKVRIKNENN

-36 IEPGDFIAILGH
+36 VEPGDFIAILGH

-65 PDEGNIYIDGEDTK
+65 PDEGNIYIDGDDTK

-192 SLNEKENITVILI
+192 SLNENENITVILI

-245 KLDMPHIME
+245 KLDMPQIME

-270 LTIDEFIKELE
+270 LTIDEF
-281 KQAQEKHKIKNSDGV
+281 V
-296 DGNIKESIDE
+296 
-306 KVEGNIKD
+306 
-314 NVEENAKDK
+314 
-323 VKEIAEANIEKNIKK
+323 
-338 SIDEKV
+338 
-344 EENIKDN
+344 
-351 VEEKYLSKEI
+351 KEI
-361 EKTSKIKNYKDTEN
+361 EKISNSQNDKDIADKEDAKDKEDANDIEDTE
-375 KEVAEDTRNKD
+375 DSRNKSI
-386 TEPILSLRNVSL
+386 EPILSLKNVSL

-447 NGGDVTYKGE
+447 NGGEVTYKGE

-502 SEEEAQKA
+502 SEEEAKKA

-568 NLLNSLKRLQTDKA
+568 NLLNSLKRLQTDKE

-597 YVERLIVMNDGKVVF
+597 YVERLIVMNDGRVVF
-612 DDIKKNVFKYVEQ
+612 DDIKKNVFKYVGQ

>member
-28 ILDDLNIE
+28 ILNDLNIE

-192 SLNEKENITVILI
+192 SLNENENITVILI

-245 KLDMPHIME
+245 KLDMPQIME

-281 KQAQEKHKIKNSDGV
+281 KRGLEKHKIKNSDGI
-296 DGNIKESIDE
+296 DGNIKE
-306 KVEGNIKD
+306 
-314 NVEENAKDK
+314 
-323 VKEIAEANIEKNIKK
+323 

-351 VEEKYLSKEI
+351 VEEKYFSNEI
-361 EKTSKIKNYKDTEN
+361 EKISKSQNDKDT
-375 KEVAEDTRNKD
+375 ADREDTEVTGNKD
-386 TEPILSLRNVSL
+386 IEPILSLNNVSL

-447 NGGDVTYKGE
+447 NGGEVTYKGE

-502 SEEEAQKA
+502 SEEEAKEA

-552 IILDEP
+552 IILDESVEFIE
-558 TAGLDPMSRN
+558 TLTDRQGKDDN
-568 NLLNSLKRLQTDKA
+568 NCISQYGGYGELR
-582 KTIIIVSHNMEDMAN
+582 
-597 YVERLIVMNDGKVVF
+597 
-612 DDIKKNVFKYVEQ
+612 
-625 LEQIGLD
+625 
-632 VPEVT
+632 
-637 KAMNVLKERNYNV
+637 
-650 SGNALT
+650 
-656 VKEALDEMKGII
+656 

>member
-7 RNVKYKVKIKNENN
+7 RNVKYKVRIKNENN

-36 IEPGDFIAILGH
+36 VEPGDFIAILGH

-65 PDEGNIYIDGEDTK
+65 PDEGNIYIDGDDTK

-192 SLNEKENITVILI
+192 SLNENENITVILI

-245 KLDMPHIME
+245 KLDMPQIME

-260 KCGKFDRYDI
+260 KCGKFGRYDI
-270 LTIDEFIKELE
+270 LTIDEF
-281 KQAQEKHKIKNSDGV
+281 V
-296 DGNIKESIDE
+296 
-306 KVEGNIKD
+306 
-314 NVEENAKDK
+314 
-323 VKEIAEANIEKNIKK
+323 
-338 SIDEKV
+338 
-344 EENIKDN
+344 
-351 VEEKYLSKEI
+351 KEI
-361 EKTSKIKNYKDTEN
+361 EKLSNSQNDKDIADKEDAKDKEDANDTEDT
-375 KEVAEDTRNKD
+375 EDTRNKSI
-386 TEPILSLRNVSL
+386 EPILSLKNVCL

-447 NGGDVTYKGE
+447 NGGEVTYKGE

-502 SEEEAQKA
+502 SEEEAKKA

-568 NLLNSLKRLQTDKA
+568 NLLNSLKRLQTDKE

-597 YVERLIVMNDGKVVF
+597 YVERLIVMNDGRVVF
-612 DDIKKNVFKYVEQ
+612 DDIKKNVFKYVGQ

>member
-7 RNVKYKVKIKNENN
+7 RNVKYKVRIKNENN

-36 IEPGDFIAILGH
+36 VEPGDFIAILGH

-192 SLNEKENITVILI
+192 SLNENENITVILI

-217 VVVIDDG
+217 VVVTDDG

-230 TPREVFS
+230 TPRDVFS

-245 KLDMPHIME
+245 KLDMPQIME

-270 LTIDEFIKELE
+270 LTIDEF
-281 KQAQEKHKIKNSDGV
+281 V
-296 DGNIKESIDE
+296 
-306 KVEGNIKD
+306 
-314 NVEENAKDK
+314 
-323 VKEIAEANIEKNIKK
+323 
-338 SIDEKV
+338 
-344 EENIKDN
+344 
-351 VEEKYLSKEI
+351 KEI
-361 EKTSKIKNYKDTEN
+361 EKISNSQNDKDMADIAD
-375 KEVAEDTRNKD
+375 KEDTEDTRNKSI
-386 TEPILSLRNVSL
+386 EPILSLRNVSL

-447 NGGDVTYKGE
+447 NGGEVTYKGE

-502 SEEEAQKA
+502 SEEEAKEA

-568 NLLNSLKRLQTDKA
+568 NLLNSLKRLQTDKE

-597 YVERLIVMNDGKVVF
+597 YVERLIVMNDGRVVF
-612 DDIKKNVFKYVEQ
+612 DDIKKNVFKYVGQ

>member
-192 SLNEKENITVILI
+192 SLNENENITVILI

-245 KLDMPHIME
+245 KLDMPQIME

-281 KQAQEKHKIKNSDGV
+281 KQAQEKHKIKNSDGA

-306 KVEGNIKD
+306 
-314 NVEENAKDK
+314 NAKEK

-351 VEEKYLSKEI
+351 EEDNVEEKYLSKEI
-361 EKTSKIKNYKDTEN
+361 EKISKIKNYKDTVN
-375 KEVAEDTRNKD
+375 KEVKEDTRNKD
-386 TEPILSLRNVSL
+386 IKPILSLRNVSL

-447 NGGDVTYKGE
+447 TAGDVTYKGE

-502 SEEEAQKA
+502 SEEEAKKA

-597 YVERLIVMNDGKVVF
+597 YVERLIVMNDGRVVF

-637 KAMNVLKERNYNV
+637 KAMNALKERNYNV

>member
-7 RNVKYKVKIKNENN
+7 RNVKYKVRIKNENN

-36 IEPGDFIAILGH
+36 VEPGDFIAILGH

-65 PDEGNIYIDGEDTK
+65 PDEGNIYIDGDDTK

-192 SLNEKENITVILI
+192 SLNENENITVILI

-245 KLDMPHIME
+245 KLDMPQIME

-260 KCGKFDRYDI
+260 KCGKFGRYDI
-270 LTIDEFIKELE
+270 LTIDEF
-281 KQAQEKHKIKNSDGV
+281 V
-296 DGNIKESIDE
+296 
-306 KVEGNIKD
+306 
-314 NVEENAKDK
+314 
-323 VKEIAEANIEKNIKK
+323 
-338 SIDEKV
+338 
-344 EENIKDN
+344 
-351 VEEKYLSKEI
+351 KEI
-361 EKTSKIKNYKDTEN
+361 EKISNSQNDKYIADKEDAKDKEDANDTEDT
-375 KEVAEDTRNKD
+375 EDTRNKSI
-386 TEPILSLRNVSL
+386 EPILSLKNVCL

-447 NGGDVTYKGE
+447 NGGEVTYKGE

-502 SEEEAQKA
+502 SEEEAKEA

-568 NLLNSLKRLQTDKA
+568 NLLNSLKRLQTDKE

-597 YVERLIVMNDGKVVF
+597 YVERLIVMNDGRVVF
-612 DDIKKNVFKYVEQ
+612 DDIKKNVFKYVGQ